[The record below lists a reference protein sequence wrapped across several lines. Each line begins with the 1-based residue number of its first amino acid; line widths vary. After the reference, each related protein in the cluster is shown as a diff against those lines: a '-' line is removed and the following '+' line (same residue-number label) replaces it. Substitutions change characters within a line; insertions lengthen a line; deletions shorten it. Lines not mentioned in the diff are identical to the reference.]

1 MASGSLMKR
10 TLKSDFQSFF
20 GYNRDK
26 FYIEQIVM
34 AKKSR
39 NRVPSSQ
46 NTLRKL
52 TNSPQLDKTIGSL
65 LKALN
70 QKNDRSAF
78 EFTENLQ

>member
-1 MASGSLMKR
+1 
-10 TLKSDFQSFF
+10 
-20 GYNRDK
+20 
-26 FYIEQIVM
+26 M
-34 AKKSR
+34 AKRSR

-46 NTLRKL
+46 NTFRNL

>member
-1 MASGSLMKR
+1 MASVSLIKR
-10 TLKSDFQSFF
+10 GQKSDFQSFF

-34 AKKSR
+34 AKRSR

-46 NTLRKL
+46 NTLRNL
-52 TNSPQLDKTIGSL
+52 TNSPQLQQSIDSFF
-65 LKALN
+65 KALN

>member
-1 MASGSLMKR
+1 
-10 TLKSDFQSFF
+10 
-20 GYNRDK
+20 
-26 FYIEQIVM
+26 M
-34 AKKSR
+34 AKRSR

-46 NTLRKL
+46 NTLRNL
-52 TNSPQLDKTIGSL
+52 TNNPQLDKTIGSL